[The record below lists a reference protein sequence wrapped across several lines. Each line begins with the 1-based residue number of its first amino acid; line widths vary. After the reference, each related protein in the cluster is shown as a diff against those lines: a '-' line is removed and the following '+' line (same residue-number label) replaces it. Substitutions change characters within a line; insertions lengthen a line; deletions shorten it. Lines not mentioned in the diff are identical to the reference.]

1 MGFAAHA
8 RWESGPLPDRGPES
22 EAKDKIMFFDF
33 KLFDFVSGLFHCG
46 GSQQE
51 EDLQEEQ
58 AEFIDTDIYDREKQ

>member
-1 MGFAAHA
+1 
-8 RWESGPLPDRGPES
+8 
-22 EAKDKIMFFDF
+22 MFFDF
-33 KLFDFVSGLFHCG
+33 KLFDFVSGFFHCG

>member
-22 EAKDKIMFFDF
+22 EAKDKIM
-33 KLFDFVSGLFHCG
+33 FHCG